1 MLYKNDEMVHNET
14 IFGLDATQLKFG
26 TNSLNELGWEL
37 SKYNSKKI
45 LLVVDP
51 VLHDF
56 DVPQKILD
64 QIKLSGADTITFDNI
79 SVEPTLKSFE
89 VASQFALEN
98 SFDLIVTSGGGST
111 IDTAKVINLIKVCG
125 GTVMDYVNVP
135 IGKGKK
141 PTSQLLP
148 LIAIPT
154 TSGSGSEATT
164 VAVLDIPELKLKTG
178 ISHRFL
184 RPTLALVDSEL
195 SKTTPSG
202 VTASAGLDVICHA
215 IESFISKPYSK
226 RKKPNSP
233 DERPPYQGSNPVS
246 DIWSMKA
253 IEFGGK
259 YLSRAV
265 ATGEDVEA
273 RGNMMLSAT
282 LAGIGF
288 GSAGVHI
295 PHACAYPIAGLK
307 HSYQAKGYKNIFI
320 PHGISVIVTAP
331 AVFRFTYDSDPSKH
345 LKAAELLKGAPLDNP
360 GPESLPYELIK
371 IMKEVEIPSGIKELG
386 YTKEDIPEIITR
398 AMKQQRLLSIAPK
411 NVNENDLHNI
421 LTQSMENW

>member
-51 VLHDF
+51 VLNDF
-56 DVPQKILD
+56 DITQKILD
-64 QIKLSGADTITFDNI
+64 QIKSSGAEVIIFDNI

-98 SFDLIVTSGGGST
+98 SFDLIVAAGGGST

-345 LKAAELLKGAPLDNP
+345 LKAAELLKGVPLDNP

-371 IMKEVEIPSGIKELG
+371 IMKEVAIPSGIKELG

-411 NVNENDLHNI
+411 NVNENDLQNI

>member
-1 MLYKNDEMVHNET
+1 MVYKNDEMVHHET
-14 IFGLDATQLKFG
+14 IFGLESTQLKFG
-26 TNSLNELGWEL
+26 RNSLNELGWEL
-37 SKYNSKKI
+37 NKYNSSKI

-56 DVPQKILD
+56 DVTQKILD
-64 QIKLSGADTITFDNI
+64 QIKLSGADVITFDNI

-98 SFDLIVTSGGGST
+98 SFDLIVAAGGGST

-273 RGNMMLSAT
+273 RGYMMLSAT

-345 LKAAELLKGAPLDNP
+345 LKAAELLKGTPLDNP

-371 IMKEVEIPSGIKELG
+371 IMKEVAIPSGIKELG

-411 NVNENDLHNI
+411 NVNENDLQNI

>member
-1 MLYKNDEMVHNET
+1 MLYSNDEMVHNET

-37 SKYNSKKI
+37 RKYNSKKI

-51 VLHDF
+51 VLQDF
-56 DVPQKILD
+56 DVTQKILD
-64 QIKLSGADTITFDNI
+64 QIKSSGAEFFIFDNI

-98 SFDLIVTSGGGST
+98 SFDLIVAAGGGST

-371 IMKEVEIPSGIKELG
+371 IMKEVAIPSGIKELG

-411 NVNENDLHNI
+411 NVNENDLQNI

>member
-51 VLHDF
+51 VLQDF
-56 DVPQKILD
+56 DVTQKILD
-64 QIKLSGADTITFDNI
+64 QIKSSGAEVIIFDNI

-98 SFDLIVTSGGGST
+98 SFDLIVAAGGGST

-345 LKAAELLKGAPLDNP
+345 LKAAELLKGTPLDNP

-371 IMKEVEIPSGIKELG
+371 IMKEVGIPSGIKELG

-411 NVNENDLHNI
+411 NVNENDLQNI